1 MQPNKS
7 SNTINHKESEIL
19 YMKKSSL
26 TSLATILLGLLAG
39 SNLQAAN
46 LASPSAILQVTVP
59 TGKRVLLGTPFLLPE
74 VSRGSVVSVNGQ
86 TFTISGASYLV
97 DQFKVGTANVTPYI
111 IEILDGPNIGFV
123 SYIIANTQG
132 TITVEDSI
140 PTGNPENSR
149 YLIREDYTV
158 NSLLGSASAPKG
170 NFAAGTSAQN
180 ADQISF
186 FNPNG
191 KLDTFFRW
199 RNSNSTQYAWYLA
212 AKSGTNWVSVADRRV
227 PYGQGLIVERK
238 GGTAGKINLDGEV
251 RSTRLRRSIVGFPRW
266 NVVSNPNPFNNP
278 LSEFGLE
285 MAPGSSTT
293 ADSVYVWD
301 TTVGSKGGLKQY
313 YRSSSSP
320 STWRDQTGAEVDPS
334 TITVPAGSAV
344 VVQRGSGRTSDLSGD
359 SALKLNPI
367 SVLQP

>member
-1 MQPNKS
+1 
-7 SNTINHKESEIL
+7 
-19 YMKKSSL
+19 MKKSSL

-46 LASPSAILQVTVP
+46 LASPSAVLQVTVP
-59 TGKRVLLGTPFLLPE
+59 TGKRVLLGTPFVLPE
-74 VSRGSVVSVNGQ
+74 VSRGSVVSANTQ
-86 TFTISGASYLV
+86 TFTISGASYQV
-97 DQFKVGTANVTPYI
+97 DQFKVGTNNVTPYI

-123 SYIIANTQG
+123 SYITANG
-132 TITVEDSI
+132 LNTITVEDSI
-140 PTGNPENSR
+140 PTGNPENTR

-191 KLDTFFRW
+191 KLETFFRW
-199 RNSNSTQYAWYLA
+199 RNSNSTQYAWNLA

-227 PYGQGLIVERK
+227 PYGQGLVVERK
-238 GGTAGKINLDGEV
+238 AGTAGKINLDGEV

-320 STWRDQTGAEVDPS
+320 STWNDQTGAVVDPS

-344 VVQRGSGRTSDLSGD
+344 VVQRGSGRTSALSGD

-367 SVLQP
+367 PIQQ

>member
-1 MQPNKS
+1 
-7 SNTINHKESEIL
+7 
-19 YMKKSSL
+19 MKKSSL

-59 TGKRVLLGTPFLLPE
+59 AGKRVLLGTPFVLPE
-74 VSRGSVVSVNGQ
+74 VSRGSVVSVSGQ
-86 TFTISGASYLV
+86 IFTISGASYEV
-97 DQFKVGTANVTPYI
+97 NQFKVEGANVTPYI

-123 SYIIANTQG
+123 SYITANG
-132 TITVEDSI
+132 SNTITVEDSI
-140 PTGNPENSR
+140 PTGNPENTR

-158 NSLLGSASAPKG
+158 NTLLGSASAPKG
-170 NFAAGTSAQN
+170 NFASATTSGN

-186 FNPNG
+186 FNSNG
-191 KLDTFFRW
+191 KLETFFRY
-199 RNSNSTQYAWYLA
+199 RDTSTVTSSTQYAWYLA
-212 AKSGTNWVSVADRRV
+212 AKSGTNWVSVANRRV

-238 GGTAGKINLDGEV
+238 ASTAGKINLDGEV
-251 RSTRLRRSIVGFPRW
+251 RSTRLRRSILGFPRW

-301 TTVGSKGGLKQY
+301 TTVGAKGGLKQY

-320 STWRDQTGAEVDPS
+320 STWNDQTGAVVDPS
-334 TITVPAGSAV
+334 TITVPAGTAV
-344 VVQRGSGRTSDLSGD
+344 VVQRGSGRTSALSGD
-359 SALKLNPI
+359 TALKLNPI

>member
-1 MQPNKS
+1 
-7 SNTINHKESEIL
+7 
-19 YMKKSSL
+19 MKKSSL

-46 LASPSAILQVTVP
+46 LASPSAILQVNVP
-59 TGKRVLLGTPFLLPE
+59 AGKRVLLGTPFVLPE
-74 VSRGSVVSVNGQ
+74 VSRGSVVSVNAQ
-86 TFTISGASYLV
+86 TFTISGASYQV
-97 DQFKVGTANVTPYI
+97 DQFKVAGANVTPYI

-123 SYIIANTQG
+123 SYITANG
-132 TITVEDSI
+132 LNTITVEDSI
-140 PTGNPENSR
+140 PTGNPENTR

-170 NFAAGTSAQN
+170 NFSSNTSGGN

-191 KLDTFFRW
+191 KLETFFRW
-199 RNSNSTQYAWYLA
+199 RSTSTIEPNTTYAWYLV
-212 AKSGTNWVSVADRRV
+212 AKSNNNWVSVADRRV

-251 RSTRLRRSIVGFPRW
+251 RSTRLRRSIAGFPRW
-266 NVVSNPNPFNNP
+266 NIVSNPNPFNNP
-278 LSEFGLE
+278 LSDFGLE
-285 MAPGSSTT
+285 MAPGTSDL
-293 ADSVYVWD
+293 ADSVFVWD
-301 TTVGSKGGLKQY
+301 TSVGSKGGLKKY

-320 STWRDQTGAEVDPS
+320 STWNDQTGSVVDPS
-334 TITVPAGSAV
+334 TIIVPAGSAV
-344 VVQRGSGRTSDLSGD
+344 VVQRGSGRTGALSGD

-367 SVLQP
+367 PIQQ

>member
-1 MQPNKS
+1 
-7 SNTINHKESEIL
+7 
-19 YMKKSSL
+19 MKKSSL

-59 TGKRVLLGTPFLLPE
+59 AGKRVLLGTPFVLPE
-74 VSRGSVVSVNGQ
+74 VSRGSVVSANTQ
-86 TFTISGASYLV
+86 TFTISGASYQV
-97 DQFKVGTANVTPYI
+97 DQFKVGGANVTPYV

-123 SYIIANTQG
+123 SYITANTSN

-140 PTGNPENSR
+140 PTGNPENTR

-170 NFAAGTSAQN
+170 NFASNTSGGN

-191 KLDTFFRW
+191 KLETFFRW
-199 RNSNSTQYAWYLA
+199 RSTSAITANTTYAWYLV
-212 AKSGTNWVSVADRRV
+212 AKSNNNWVSVADRRV

-238 GGTAGKINLDGEV
+238 VGTAGGTAGKINLDGEV

-285 MAPGSSTT
+285 MAPGSSVT

-301 TTVGSKGGLKQY
+301 TNVGSKGGLKQY

-320 STWRDQTGAEVDPS
+320 STWKDQTGAVVDPS

-344 VVQRGSGRTSDLSGD
+344 VVQRGSGRTSALSGD

-367 SVLQP
+367 PIQQ

>member
-1 MQPNKS
+1 
-7 SNTINHKESEIL
+7 
-19 YMKKSSL
+19 MKKSSL

-46 LASPSAILQVTVP
+46 LASPSAVLQVTVP
-59 TGKRVLLGTPFLLPE
+59 AKKRVLLGTPFVLPE
-74 VSRGSVVSVNGQ
+74 VSRGSVVSVNAT

-97 DQFKVGTANVTPYI
+97 DQFKVGTNNVTPYI

-123 SYIIANTQG
+123 SYITANTSN

-140 PTGNPENSR
+140 PTGNPENTR

-158 NSLLGSASAPKG
+158 NSLLGSASDPKG
-170 NFAAGTSAQN
+170 NFSSNPAGGN

-191 KLDTFFRW
+191 KLETFFRW
-199 RNSNSTQYAWYLA
+199 RSTSTIGPDTTYAWYLVN
-212 AKSGTNWVSVADRRV
+212 KSNNNWVSVADRRV

-238 GGTAGKINLDGEV
+238 GVTDGKINLDGEV
-251 RSTRLRRSIVGFPRW
+251 RSTRLRRSIAGFPRW

-285 MAPGSSTT
+285 MAPGTSAL

-301 TTVGSKGGLKQY
+301 TSVGTKGGLKKY

-320 STWRDQTGAEVDPS
+320 SIWNDATEAVVDPA
-334 TITVPAGSAV
+334 TIIIPAGSAV
-344 VVQRGSGRTSDLSGD
+344 VVQRGAGRTSALSGD

-367 SVLQP
+367 PVPLPDPQP

>member
-1 MQPNKS
+1 
-7 SNTINHKESEIL
+7 
-19 YMKKSSL
+19 MKKSSL

-39 SNLQAAN
+39 SNLHAAN

-59 TGKRVLLGTPFLLPE
+59 AKKRILLGTPFVLPE
-74 VSRGSVVSVNGQ
+74 VSRGSVVSVSGKE
-86 TFTISGASYLV
+86 FTISGASYQV
-97 DQFKVGTANVTPYI
+97 DQFKVEGANVTPYI

-123 SYIIANTQG
+123 SYITANG
-132 TITVEDSI
+132 SATITVEDTI
-140 PTGNPENSR
+140 PTGNPENTR

-158 NSLLGSASAPKG
+158 NTLLGSASAPKG
-170 NFAAGTSAQN
+170 NFAPGTSVQN

-186 FNPNG
+186 FNSNG
-191 KLDTFFRW
+191 KLETFFRW
-199 RNSNSTQYAWYLA
+199 RNDNSTQYAWYLGV
-212 AKSGTNWVSVADRRV
+212 KTTNNTWVSVADRRV

-238 GGTAGKINLDGEV
+238 AATAGKINLDGEV

-301 TTVGSKGGLKQY
+301 TTVGAKGGLKQY

-320 STWRDQTGAEVDPS
+320 STWNDQTGAVVDPS
-334 TITVPAGSAV
+334 TITVPAGTAV

-359 SALKLNPI
+359 SAVKLNPI